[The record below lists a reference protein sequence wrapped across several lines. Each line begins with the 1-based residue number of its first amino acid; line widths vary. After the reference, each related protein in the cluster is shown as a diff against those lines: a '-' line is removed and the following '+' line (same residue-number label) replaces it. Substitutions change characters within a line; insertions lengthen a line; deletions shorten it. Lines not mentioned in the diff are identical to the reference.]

1 MRGKKEANAYMT
13 VEISL
18 LFPLVVIIL
27 MCIIY
32 MTFYSYNR
40 AIAFQNAAITA
51 LYGQNGFFL
60 EDEKQ
65 HERMYTVLENLNE
78 GQYIAIDKLRQK
90 VSIEKNRYVVK
101 QGGNVNIPLLSSE
114 IMSELG
120 FKESIKVKKYEA
132 VFYIRQIRR
141 VKADEV

>member
-18 LFPLVVIIL
+18 LFPLIVIIL

-40 AIAFQNAAITA
+40 TIAYQNAAITA
-51 LYGQNGFFL
+51 LYGQKGFFL